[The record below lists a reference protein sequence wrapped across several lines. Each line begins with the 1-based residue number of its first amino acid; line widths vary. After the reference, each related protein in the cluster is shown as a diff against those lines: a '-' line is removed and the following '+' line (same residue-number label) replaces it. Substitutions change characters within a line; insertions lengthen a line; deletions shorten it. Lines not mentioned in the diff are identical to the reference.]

1 MRSVFEPLMVSDH
14 SARHGGAMRSMSSRN
29 DREVLMKCV
38 SSAYSTS
45 SGQAQRRSQ
54 DFFLGGGQFSV
65 NSGGRPDSVGGGG
78 SSRNF
83 PGSP

>member
-1 MRSVFEPLMVSDH
+1 MDCIR
-14 SARHGGAMRSMSSRN
+14 RCT
-29 DREVLMKCV
+29 KC
-38 SSAYSTS
+38 ST
-45 SGQAQRRSQ
+45 QRRSQ

-65 NSGGRPDSVGGGG
+65 ISGGRPGGGG